1 MRGKRS
7 TLQLRILSGLA
18 VALTVLLHP
27 TPSSAQSVDWV
38 RQFGT
43 EHTEMSTGIARTKAL
58 VLVVGNATDGLPDS
72 TANGV
77 GCFVRA
83 FDYIGNTVWTNTFAC
98 DTGSRASVSVHKGGI
113 YVASSFPGV
122 ASVQRFDTS
131 GELTWQTL
139 LGADTRRGAIPYTIS
154 ATGSGVY
161 VGGEVTGSF
170 HGESSEGGADAFVT
184 KLSLTG
190 ARMWVRQ
197 FGTDGNDLA
206 FGVSATSSGVYLA
219 GREASPAAEAG
230 FLAAYSRGGQ
240 QHWYQGG
247 KTQFPEGLHAT
258 SEALFATGFV
268 QNSSPTLGSHQAF
281 VQRTDLSGD
290 VEWTRTLAGV
300 SEGASPGTDARA
312 ISVIGRRVY
321 IAGST
326 SGEFEG
332 QTQLGETDSFFA
344 RYSTAGRKRWI
355 LQAGTDGGQDGAYAV
370 VATPSSGVYFAG
382 RTTGAFPGYTPQGE
396 HDAYLLHTPA

>member
-1 MRGKRS
+1 MRGKDSRFR
-7 TLQLRILSGLA
+7 LRILGGLA
-18 VALTVLLHP
+18 VSLTIVLYP
-27 TPSSAQSVDWV
+27 ASSSAQSVDWV
-38 RQFGT
+38 KQFGT
-43 EHTEMSTGIARTKAL
+43 EHTEMGTGIARTKSL
-58 VLVVGNATDGLPDS
+58 VFVVGNATHGLPGS

-83 FDYIGNTVWTNTFAC
+83 FDYAGNTVWTNTFAC
-98 DTGSRASVSVHKGGI
+98 DSGSRASVSVHKGGI
-113 YVASSFPGV
+113 YVASSIPSV
-122 ASVQRFDTS
+122 ASVQRFDMS
-131 GELTWQTL
+131 GELVWQRL
-139 LGADTRRGAIPYTIS
+139 LGADTQRGAIPYAIS

-170 HGESSEGGADAFVT
+170 HGETGEGGADAFVT

-197 FGTDGNDLA
+197 FGTDGNDVA
-206 FGVSATSSGVYLA
+206 FGASATSSGVYVA

-240 QHWYQGG
+240 QQWYQGG
-247 KTQFPEGLHAT
+247 KAEFPEGLHAT

-268 QNSSPTLGSHQAF
+268 QVSLGHSAF

-300 SEGASPGTDARA
+300 SEGAPPGTDARA
-312 ISVIGRRVY
+312 ISVIGKRVY

-344 RYSTAGRKRWI
+344 RYSTAGRKRWV
-355 LQAGTDGGQDGAYAV
+355 LQAGTGGGQDGGWAA
-370 VATPSSGVYFAG
+370 VATPSSGVFFAG
-382 RTTGAFPGYTPQGE
+382 RTTGAFPGYTPQDY
-396 HDAYLLHTPA
+396 DAYLLHTTP